1 MRTNPYTV
9 RAAVAAVVMAAAVTA
24 GAVTPASA
32 AAPGLL
38 STGSTGSPVEQL
50 QRQLNS
56 ELGSTYQLETDGQ
69 FGPLTKAAVVW
80 FQTCTGL
87 EMDGVVGPK
96 TRAALDANAGRRVDD
111 ICLRPAD

>member
-9 RAAVAAVVMAAAVTA
+9 RAAVASVALAVVITAAAVS
-24 GAVTPASA
+24 PASA
-32 AAPGLL
+32 APSLL
-38 STGSTGSPVEQL
+38 ATGSAGTSVSDL

-56 ELGSTYQLETDGQ
+56 ELGTAYQLETDGK
-69 FGPLTKAAVVW
+69 FGPLTRSAVVW

-96 TRAALDANAGRRVDD
+96 TRAALDANAGQRVDD